1 MNPETRARVR
11 GLISRF
17 MEKWLTDSVPAAE
30 LERIAREGLSP
41 RGLLAPFHDALVPGI
56 TLLGE
61 RRFSTRLGNLH
72 EKIAVGIATETHA
85 EVRRQH
91 TVSGSI
97 PVLSRE
103 FITQRIGALARR
115 EARPD
120 ATFEREQIL
129 HHFGN
134 QVDAATRIDLYVRTH
149 EGEEHYFEIKSAKPN
164 KGQCME
170 MKERLLTTLAIRREE
185 ATRAWWGVPYDP
197 YGRGEYRHVHP
208 LRFFD
213 FEREVMLGAPFW
225 DFLGG
230 PGTYEA
236 LLEVYRQVGEDFAA
250 RLRELREQLIV

>member
-1 MNPETRARVR
+1 VTPETRARVR
-11 GLISRF
+11 ALIAEF
-17 MEKWLTDSVPAAE
+17 MEKWLADSIPPAE
-30 LERIAREGLSP
+30 LERIAREGVSP

-72 EKIAVGIATETHA
+72 ERVAVVIATAEHA
-85 EVRRQH
+85 EVRRQYA
-91 TVSGSI
+91 VSGSI

-103 FITQRIGALARR
+103 FITQRVGALARA

-120 ATFEREQIL
+120 ADFERDEIL

-134 QVDAATRIDLYVRTH
+134 QVDASTRIDLYVRTH
-149 EGEEHYFEIKSAKPN
+149 EGEGHYFEIKSGKPN

-185 ATRAWWGVPYDP
+185 ATHVSWGVPYDP
-197 YGRGEYRHVHP
+197 YGLGAYRHAYP

-213 FEREVMLGAPFW
+213 FEHEVMIGAPFW

-230 PGTYEA
+230 PGTYEE
-236 LLEVYRQVGEDFAA
+236 LLEVYREVGNDFAE